1 MSTKNTFLPKLAG
14 LSAIF
19 LLHPVCFAA
28 ESAIFPDGSII
39 ASGPYSSNSTIYDYA
54 LVKYRADG
62 SLDTTF
68 DVDGRMAPG
77 FGPALFGA
85 AVATYPNGDFLVCGT
100 DSLNGD
106 GVLSVLAV
114 AKFSSNGSPVTSFGV
129 NGKKKISVSTVG
141 TYGRSVE
148 ILNTGKIQVYGVVS
162 VPPSSANPRGNS
174 GTMIVQLNADGS
186 TDTTF
191 GTSGVT
197 GSDFGGIEAV
207 ANGFSRQ
214 SDGKILSC
222 HFGLSG
228 GIFPCSRVH
237 RIETNGDV
245 DSNFYYLEK
254 MNSIF
259 NKVIQS
265 VSGNIFIAGVGG
277 SGIELYKL
285 QSDGQ
290 IVTSFGPTGNGR
302 AASTSPTA
310 DRGQDIAL
318 LADDSIIVVGESGAG
333 SPDFIVAKYTTGGL
347 LDSDFGSGGVQTVNF
362 TEGVTSFDD
371 SATGV
376 LVQPDGKIVVT
387 GISTYKATGQSVPN
401 ERRFSV
407 VRLLAN
413 GQLDSSFGINGKMLS
428 PGGAIPSASGTTGSS
443 TTGGTGTSTG
453 GGPTTG
459 ATTGAAGN
467 DGGGGGGCGIGG
479 GLAAVLG
486 SLSLAFVSVLR
497 RR

>member
-68 DVDGRMAPG
+68 DLDGRMAPG

-129 NGKKKISVSTVG
+129 NGKRKISASTLG
-141 TYGRSVE
+141 TYARSVE
-148 ILNTGKIQVYGVVS
+148 ILNNGKIQVYGVVS
-162 VPPSSANPRGNS
+162 IPPSPTSSRVTS

-186 TDTTF
+186 TDTAF

-197 GSDFGGIEAV
+197 GSDFGGTEYTAH
-207 ANGFSRQ
+207 GFFRQ

-222 HFGLSG
+222 HFAGGL
-228 GIFPCSRVH
+228 FPSSIIY
-237 RIETNGDV
+237 RIETNGYGDY
-245 DSNFYYLEK
+245 SFYNLEITW
-254 MNSIF
+254 SIF
-259 NKVIQS
+259 NKVVQS
-265 VSGNIFIAGVGG
+265 TSGAIFVTGVGG
-277 SGIELYKL
+277 TGIELDKM
-285 QSDGQ
+285 QANGQ
-290 IVTSFGPTGNGR
+290 LITSFGPTGNGR

-347 LDSDFGSGGVQTVNF
+347 LDSAFGSGGVQTVNF

-387 GISTYKATGQSVPN
+387 GISTYRASGQSVPN
-401 ERRFSV
+401 ERRFSA

-413 GQLDSSFGINGKMLS
+413 GQLDSSFGINGKRLS

-443 TTGGTGTSTG
+443 TTGEAGTSTG

-459 ATTGAAGN
+459 GTTGASGN

-486 SLSLAFVSVLR
+486 SLSLAFVSILR